1 MKRGIRDDMKRQ
13 VAVEI
18 TIFDSNG
25 EFKLSQ
31 EGYIEMV
38 YLQKGWVTLWGWE
51 IKLISRKDFTSP
63 Y

>member
-1 MKRGIRDDMKRQ
+1 MKRQ

-51 IKLISRKDFTSP
+51 IKLISTKDFTSP